1 VSPFQHLLQLV
12 QTIHAIHKSQVEHRW
27 AQIMVDGLYGLAKDD
42 EWVGRG
48 AELIWMEM
56 KVVMSE
62 YATSI

>member
-1 VSPFQHLLQLV
+1 
-12 QTIHAIHKSQVEHRW
+12 
-27 AQIMVDGLYGLAKDD
+27 MVDGLYGLAKDD